1 MSYRFSQILND
12 ELKKRQ
18 QKNKSYSLRAFAR
31 DLKISQATA
40 SLLLRGKAGLSR
52 KKAQAVGA
60 AIGLK
65 GEDLNYF
72 VDLTIADCAKSPA
85 SRRDAAMRLV
95 QYDSRFNSISP
106 DFYKILSSWYMVPI
120 MELIRIYNNKAT
132 PNFLATRLDISVAKV
147 KNAIEVL
154 SDLKIVE
161 GTKILTDFMVMPN
174 AYTQKDIL
182 QFYHD
187 ILDKAD
193 WSMKHG
199 KKGEKNI
206 STAIL
211 RMRKSD
217 MEWASKELRE
227 FRRKLA
233 KRLEEG
239 DGHDAVYAL
248 STLFFRLDRDNV

>member
-1 MSYRFSQILND
+1 MNYRFSQILNE

-52 KKAQAVGA
+52 KKAQDIGIL
-60 AIGLK
+60 IGLN

-72 VDLTIADCAKSPA
+72 VDLTVADCAKSA
-85 SRRDAAMRLV
+85 VSRRDAAMRLV
-95 QYDSRFNSISP
+95 QYDSRFNSTSP
-106 DFYKILSSWYMVPI
+106 DFYRILSSWYMVPVI
-120 MELIRIYNNKAT
+120 ELIRIYNKKAT
-132 PNFLATRLDISVAKV
+132 PDFLAKRLDISSAKV
-147 KNAIEVL
+147 RNAIEML
-154 SDLKIVE
+154 TELKIVE
-161 GTKILTDFMVMPN
+161 GSKILTDFMLMPN
-174 AYTQKDIL
+174 AYTQKDIN
-182 QFYHD
+182 QFYQD

-193 WSMKHG
+193 WSMKNG

-206 STAIL
+206 STAIV

-239 DGHDAVYAL
+239 DSHDAVYAL
-248 STLFFRLDRDNV
+248 STLFFRLDRDSD